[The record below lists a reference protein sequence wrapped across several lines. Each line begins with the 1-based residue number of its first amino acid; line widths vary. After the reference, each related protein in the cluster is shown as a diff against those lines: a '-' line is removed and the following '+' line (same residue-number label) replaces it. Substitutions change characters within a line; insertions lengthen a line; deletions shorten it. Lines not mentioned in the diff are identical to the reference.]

1 MSKYDPTYS
10 QTSRSLRDSS
20 VHPIWRGIGCILLIL
35 VPIITFAG
43 AKLFVQAN
51 IKQRWIDIPQE
62 MNGSFSVPVVGRV
75 LFADLAVWIILIV
88 IGFGILT
95 VIYAL
100 FYRLLGPSRHGPLES
115 PPG

>member
-1 MSKYDPTYS
+1 MSKYDPTFA
-10 QTSRSLRDSS
+10 QTSRRSGPSS

-35 VPIITFAG
+35 VPIISFAG
-43 AKLFVQAN
+43 AKLLVQEN
-51 IKQRWIDIPQE
+51 IKQHWIDIPQE
-62 MNGSFSVPVVGRV
+62 MLGSFSVPVVGRV

-95 VIYAL
+95 VVYAL
-100 FYRLLGPSRHGPLES
+100 FYRLLGPSRYGPLES